1 MDTKT
6 EETLRRER
14 EALRKR
20 TLKTLEALVPGFE
33 IELFRNQM
41 VAHAIPGTSRRSVD
55 VLFGDLD
62 LDGPVKFDVRI
73 NLPATGSFDP
83 TDRDDATVRMCLAV
97 SRIVDNAAAIKEML
111 RRYDAEARELTE
123 ACRKAAEA

>member
-1 MDTKT
+1 MAPKT
-6 EETLRRER
+6 EEELRRER
-14 EALRKR
+14 EALRER
-20 TLKTLEALVPGFE
+20 TRKTLEGLVPGFE

-41 VAHAIPGTSRRSVD
+41 VVYAIPGTSRRSVD
-55 VLFGDLD
+55 VRFGDLD
-62 LDGPVKFDVRI
+62 LDGPCRFDIRI

-97 SRIVDNAAAIKEML
+97 SRIVDNAAAIKETL